1 MEMKAVVLHSFGAP
15 EVMTVEQRPIP
26 VPQDDEI
33 LVRIRAASINP
44 VDYKIRSG
52 KYPTVKQSDLPIVL
66 GRDFSG
72 TVESVGA
79 NVQTVRKGDA
89 VYGMLG
95 RNRGSYAE
103 YAIAR
108 ATEFA
113 ASPSNLDFVH
123 AAAAPL
129 AALTAWQG
137 LFDQGRLQAGQK
149 VLIHGGAGGVGHFA
163 IQFAKARD
171 AWVATTCARDDADFV
186 RGLGADLAID
196 YKNQR
201 FDEEVHDLD
210 LVYDLIAG
218 ETQERSF
225 SVLKRG
231 GTMISTLQEP
241 DHDKAAEKQ
250 LHVARYLAEPNAA
263 QLAEICGLIEHGEV
277 RPEVTK
283 TYLLDEVA
291 AAHHFLENEHPR
303 GKVVL
308 EIA

>member
-1 MEMKAVVLHSFGAP
+1 MDMKAVVLRSFGGP
-15 EVMTVEQRPIP
+15 EVLKPEQCPVP

-33 LVRIRAASINP
+33 LVRIHAASINP

-52 KYPTVKQSDLPIVL
+52 KYPSVKESDLPVTL

-79 NVQTVRKGDA
+79 KVQTVSQGDA
-89 VYGMLG
+89 VFGTLG
-95 RNRGSYAE
+95 RDRGTYAE
-103 YAIAR
+103 YAVAKSG
-108 ATEFA
+108 EFTA
-113 ASPSNLDFVH
+113 APSNFDPVH
-123 AAAAPL
+123 AAAVPL

-137 LFDQGRLQAGQK
+137 LFDNGRLQPGQK
-149 VLIHGGAGGVGHFA
+149 VLVHGGAGGVGHFA
-163 IQFAKARD
+163 IQFAKAKG

-186 RGLGADLAID
+186 RSLGADLVID

-218 ETQERSF
+218 ETQDRSF

-231 GTMISTLQEP
+231 GTLISTLKEP

-250 LHVARYLAEPNAA
+250 LRVAHYMAAPNAT
-263 QLAEICGLIEHGEV
+263 QLAEICGLIERGDV
-277 RPEVTK
+277 QAVVTK
-283 TYLLDEVA
+283 IFPIDTIAE
-291 AAHHFLENEHPR
+291 AHRFLENDHPR